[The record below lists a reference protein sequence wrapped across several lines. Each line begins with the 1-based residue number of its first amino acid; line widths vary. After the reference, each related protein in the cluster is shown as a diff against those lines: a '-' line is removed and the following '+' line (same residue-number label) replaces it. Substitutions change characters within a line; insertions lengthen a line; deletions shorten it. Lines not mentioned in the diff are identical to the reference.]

1 MMAIFWLM
9 SSKRYINDL
18 TFKQLG
24 IFFKNVILFPSVI
37 ESKCS
42 IFCCLKLVQCNGYLI
57 STVDTD
63 GFSTSPSVVTV
74 LSAHPCISSYLWAMG
89 GGGGG
94 GGSEKL
100 IGCAAGH
107 WKFDSKRS
115 REKWDLRPKRS
126 NFVRIDSSNTPKD
139 SFGIDGWEKVP
150 QKDRVQS
157 PECKKKGVKTAAH
170 PYHPT

>member
-1 MMAIFWLM
+1 M
-9 SSKRYINDL
+9 
-18 TFKQLG
+18 
-24 IFFKNVILFPSVI
+24 ILFPSVI
-37 ESKCS
+37 DSKCS
-42 IFCCLKLVQCNGYLI
+42 IFCRLKLVQCNGYLI

-63 GFSTSPSVVTV
+63 GSSHSAECTSMHFQ
-74 LSAHPCISSYLWAMG
+74 LFMG
-89 GGGGG
+89 YGG

-100 IGCAAGH
+100 MGCAAGH
-107 WKFDSKRS
+107 WKFDPKRS

-157 PECKKKGVKTAAH
+157 PECQTRAVSDCLIRPLPASVNALLVNCA
-170 PYHPT
+170 